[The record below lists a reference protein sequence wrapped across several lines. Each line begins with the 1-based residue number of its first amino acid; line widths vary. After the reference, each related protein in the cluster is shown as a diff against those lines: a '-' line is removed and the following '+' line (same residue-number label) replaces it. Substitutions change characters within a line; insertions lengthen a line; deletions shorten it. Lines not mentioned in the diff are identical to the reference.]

1 MSTPHMRPA
10 LDVMAELRAGRLHNE
25 LTEGLHELIQAAI
38 DTGRKGELIL
48 KLTVDPKKVNDYET
62 PRIDIADQVTV
73 KRPRRVSNPSI
84 FFVTDEGAPVR
95 TDPNQHEFKGVRAVP
110 DDDAGFRDGRSAAAN
125 DR

>member
-1 MSTPHMRPA
+1 MRPA

-25 LTEGLHELIQAAI
+25 LTEGLHDLIKAAI
-38 DTGRKGELIL
+38 ETGRKGELIL

-73 KRPRRVSNPSI
+73 KRPRRISNPSV
-84 FFVTDEGAPVR
+84 FFVTDDGAPVR
-95 TDPNQHEFKGVRAVP
+95 TDPNQQEFKGVRAVP
-110 DDDAGFRDGRSAAAN
+110 DETPSYADARSAAAN